1 MKKRPAKK
9 SAIAIFSD
17 MDGTMFDDQL
27 TAPTKTSKKA
37 LKQLQNHL
45 DKREIPLV
53 YITGRTLELVEEA
66 IETHNLPHPTV
77 IAANVGSEI
86 YRYGDE
92 GWEQCDIWAERMRS
106 EWSPATAKKLGN
118 IVLQIPG
125 AELQPEEFQSE
136 FKRSYYVEP
145 NKTSVNEVR
154 NILSQEDLLQNSTG
168 VKAVVSGPGCI
179 DGSGSPRRIF
189 IDFLPSNGSKA
200 NAATFIA
207 RDLRIPMDDVFYA
220 DDSANG
226 LDALNAV
233 GKPVLVG
240 TDEPDIIDMVDE
252 NVYVSSHPHIFGVI
266 DGLIYHGI
274 MPKLKIAQHDKAS
287 QQTGTHLHTADK
299 SCDVS

>member
-1 MKKRPAKK
+1 MKKQPTDKR
-9 SAIAIFSD
+9 AIAIFSD
-17 MDGTMFDDQL
+17 LDGTMFDDQL
-27 TAPTKTSKKA
+27 TTPTKASKKA
-37 LKQLQNHL
+37 LRKLQNHL

-53 YITGRTLELVEEA
+53 YISGRTLELVEEA
-66 IETHNLPHPTV
+66 IETHGLPHPTI

-86 YRYGDE
+86 YRYGDD
-92 GWEQCDIWAERMRS
+92 GWEQCDIWADRMRS
-106 EWSPATAKKLGN
+106 EWSPAAAKKLGE
-118 IVLQIPG
+118 VVMQIPG
-125 AELQPEEFQSE
+125 AEPQAEEFQSE
-136 FKRSYYVEP
+136 FKHSYYVDP

-154 NILSQEDLLQNSTG
+154 NILSQEDLLQDSTG
-168 VKAVVSGPGCI
+168 VKAVISGPGNI
-179 DGSGSPRRIF
+179 DGPGSLRRIF

-240 TDEPDIIDMVDE
+240 TDEPDIIEMLDE
-252 NVYVSSHPHIFGVI
+252 DVFVSSCPHIFGVL

-274 MPKLKIAQHDKAS
+274 MPKLKIGNHDSTSK
-287 QQTGTHLHTADK
+287 K
-299 SCDVS
+299 SPALDSSNYTYNDF